1 MGKEINYFVP
11 PKIIED
17 LLKAEI
23 NIYDFIEKNKYI
35 REALL

>member
-11 PKIIED
+11 SKIIED

-23 NIYDFIEKNKYI
+23 NVYDFIEKNKYI